1 MQPPHQARDAPHR
14 LACMSG
20 PPALAKEGQQHGEP
34 RGNHPRD
41 RPGPQARNCTCAGLR
56 PRPQE
61 KKGRGLQFQQPLVR
75 GPPAGTPEGTIGG
88 WYGWPAPRRG
98 WLDHAD
104 EILSLSPVG
113 LRRRTGLLDRRK
125 LAQGPKNRVE
135 SPKRNQTAAPAV
147 PSAACRSAA
156 AIPTPASPQGR
167 GARLQGV
174 FKKLVFK

>member
-1 MQPPHQARDAPHR
+1 MRREKAGPRCRQKKARTRGATREPPPRPT
-14 LACMSG
+14 
-20 PPALAKEGQQHGEP
+20 GQV
-34 RGNHPRD
+34 
-41 RPGPQARNCTCAGLR
+41 RNCTCTGLR

-88 WYGWPAPRRG
+88 WYGWPAPKRG

>member
-1 MQPPHQARDAPHR
+1 MPQQGARCECLKPSALSAGRPADRHIASQAPHCER
-14 LACMSG
+14 RRSPGAG
-20 PPALAKEGQQHGEP
+20 KRRPAARGATREPPPRPTGQV
-34 RGNHPRD
+34 
-41 RPGPQARNCTCAGLR
+41 RNCPCAGLR

-113 LRRRTGLLDRRK
+113 LRRRTGSRPACFSEAKCPSGTGAGPLTTGCRREH
-125 LAQGPKNRVE
+125 NY
-135 SPKRNQTAAPAV
+135 SN
-147 PSAACRSAA
+147 CRQRWR
-156 AIPTPASPQGR
+156 T
-167 GARLQGV
+167 
-174 FKKLVFK
+174 

>member
-1 MQPPHQARDAPHR
+1 MRCPHGALDDRHTASQALHCERKRLPCNRYTKRDAR
-14 LACMSG
+14 IAWRAKSG

-113 LRRRTGLLDRRK
+113 LRRRTGSR
-125 LAQGPKNRVE
+125 
-135 SPKRNQTAAPAV
+135 PACFSEAKC
-147 PSAACRSAA
+147 PSG
-156 AIPTPASPQGR
+156 TGAS
-167 GARLQGV
+167 L
-174 FKKLVFK
+174 